1 MAVEADNLFAFY
13 IDPERGP
20 AHLTFQAHNGLQVH
34 SNISGLSQGP
44 YQYLS
49 QIRFAVLLMPQK
61 SLIGIS
67 LDNKAF
73 WGILPQGSIKDGGKV
88 SPDRL
93 IRLLLLN

>member
-73 WGILPQGSIKDGGKV
+73 WGILPHAPLRTAAKSLPTD
-88 SPDRL
+88 
-93 IRLLLLN
+93 